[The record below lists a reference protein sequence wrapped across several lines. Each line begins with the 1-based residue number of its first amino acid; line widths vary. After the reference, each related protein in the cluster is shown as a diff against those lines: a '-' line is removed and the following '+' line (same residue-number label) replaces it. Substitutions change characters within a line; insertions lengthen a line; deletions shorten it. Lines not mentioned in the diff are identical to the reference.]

1 MTDTVLFILGTA
13 VIGGAAFY
21 AVAMLMLT
29 RRERRALRQIMRA
42 LEGDDDDG
50 ET

>member
-1 MTDTVLFILGTA
+1 MAETMLFIVGTA
-13 VIGGAAFY
+13 AIGGTAFY
-21 AVAMLMLT
+21 AVATLILT
-29 RRERRALRQIMRA
+29 RRERRALKQIMRA

>member
-1 MTDTVLFILGTA
+1 MAETMLFIVGTA

-29 RRERRALRQIMRA
+29 RRERRALRQILRA
-42 LEGDDDDG
+42 LGEEDDDG
-50 ET
+50 

>member
-1 MTDTVLFILGTA
+1 MAETMLFIVGTA

-50 ET
+50 

>member
-13 VIGGAAFY
+13 AIGGTAFY
-21 AVAMLMLT
+21 AVAMLILT

>member
-1 MTDTVLFILGTA
+1 MAETMLFIVGTA

-42 LEGDDDDG
+42 LERGDDDG
-50 ET
+50 

>member
-1 MTDTVLFILGTA
+1 MAETMLFIVGTA

-29 RRERRALRQIMRA
+29 RRDRRALRQIMRA

-50 ET
+50 

>member
-1 MTDTVLFILGTA
+1 MAETMLFIVGTA

-42 LEGDDDDG
+42 LERDDDDG

>member
-1 MTDTVLFILGTA
+1 MAETMLFIVGTA

-29 RRERRALRQIMRA
+29 RRERRALRQILRA
-42 LEGDDDDG
+42 LGEEDDNG
-50 ET
+50 EK

>member
-1 MTDTVLFILGTA
+1 MAETVLFIVGTA
-13 VIGGAAFY
+13 VIGGAAFC

-29 RRERRALRQIMRA
+29 RRERRALRQIMRV

-50 ET
+50 